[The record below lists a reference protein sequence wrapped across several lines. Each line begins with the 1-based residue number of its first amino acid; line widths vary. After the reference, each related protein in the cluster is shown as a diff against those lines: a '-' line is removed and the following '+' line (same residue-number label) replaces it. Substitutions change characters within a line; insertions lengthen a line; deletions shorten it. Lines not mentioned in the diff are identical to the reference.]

1 MPLFSWEI
9 LMSNAE
15 RAAVLDLLAII
26 YRDGGQYVAEHGVE
40 KAARDAIERWFN
52 RIEASS
58 LELMARSERADS
70 AEKALYE
77 CCKLALR
84 TLDRVTFGGFHDCEH
99 ERETFRN
106 TIRDIHVRN
115 RTR

>member
-1 MPLFSWEI
+1 
-9 LMSNAE
+9 MSDAE
-15 RAAVLDLLAII
+15 RIAVLDLLAII
-26 YRDGGQYVAEHGVE
+26 HHDGGQYVAEHGVE

-58 LELMARSERADS
+58 LELMARRERADS
-70 AEKALYE
+70 AEKTLDE
-77 CCKLALR
+77 CCKLALM

-106 TIRDIHVRN
+106 TIRAIQVR
-115 RTR
+115 RRAP